1 MQKNKML
8 IIQSFRSVEVPPWIE
23 RCLRSVEQ
31 WAVAAGHEYLLVGDE
46 AFSLCGEEYL
56 ARAKGN
62 LRTITNLCRLELV
75 RKAHA
80 DGYDYAAWI
89 DADVFVFA
97 PEAFRL
103 PVVERYA
110 FARETWFHPMN
121 HSRWRAVSAVNNSV
135 FVCRAGEPD
144 LDFLI
149 SATRHVACNR
159 EIKDNYQVGGDLL
172 KGLRKSLNYE
182 VLDHVGMFSNHIVR
196 ALAHGLT
203 DVVAAQ
209 ARLHGSPIY
218 AANLCASG
226 NYRPEVTEAEV
237 FTAMD
242 ALERSRGC
250 LINDQLDGSP
260 SLPIG
265 TETVWRLR
273 RKGIIGLFALLG
285 ELISRAADAGYFGKA
300 GQLASS
306 WRRAQSKGH

>member
-1 MQKNKML
+1 M
-8 IIQSFRSVEVPPWIE
+8 
-23 RCLRSVEQ
+23 
-31 WAVAAGHEYLLVGDE
+31 
-46 AFSLCGEEYL
+46 
-56 ARAKGN
+56 
-62 LRTITNLCRLELV
+62 
-75 RKAHA
+75 
-80 DGYDYAAWI
+80 
-89 DADVFVFA
+89 
-97 PEAFRL
+97 
-103 PVVERYA
+103 
-110 FARETWFHPMN
+110 
-121 HSRWRAVSAVNNSV
+121 
-135 FVCRAGEPD
+135 
-144 LDFLI
+144 
-149 SATRHVACNR
+149 
-159 EIKDNYQVGGDLL
+159 L

-203 DVVAAQ
+203 NVVAAQ